1 MRQPNDRSQSKRM
14 AWKKV
19 VDIIPSNFSQTR
31 ILSDDKYAVAQRKV
45 LIRIVGNRHIK
56 RSVSDRGAC
65 RSRDDP
71 PNMASLQS
79 HISTRKAGCVERH
92 ASSDWLT
99 VKAVRPRESTLPNQL
114 PKGSSTPREAA
125 QARSVCAVALV
136 LLRKNTVRTDM
147 G

>member
-79 HISTRKAGCVERH
+79 HISTRKGRLRGTSCKLGLANCQ
-92 ASSDWLT
+92 S
-99 VKAVRPRESTLPNQL
+99 N
-114 PKGSSTPREAA
+114 SST
-125 QARSVCAVALV
+125 
-136 LLRKNTVRTDM
+136 RKYASEPAP
-147 G
+147 